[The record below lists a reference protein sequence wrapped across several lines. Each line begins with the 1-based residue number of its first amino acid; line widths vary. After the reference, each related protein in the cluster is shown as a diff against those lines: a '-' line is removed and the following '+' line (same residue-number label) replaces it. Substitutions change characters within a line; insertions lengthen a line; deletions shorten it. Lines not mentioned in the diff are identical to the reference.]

1 MKTIAAVSPQS
12 QGNIQELLTCCEKHG
27 VLFCNCYL
35 MSNDIELEF
44 VPHYVVTRQVLP
56 PAKDRT
62 KYMVPPCGIQT
73 AVPQHLH

>member
-1 MKTIAAVSPQS
+1 
-12 QGNIQELLTCCEKHG
+12 
-27 VLFCNCYL
+27 